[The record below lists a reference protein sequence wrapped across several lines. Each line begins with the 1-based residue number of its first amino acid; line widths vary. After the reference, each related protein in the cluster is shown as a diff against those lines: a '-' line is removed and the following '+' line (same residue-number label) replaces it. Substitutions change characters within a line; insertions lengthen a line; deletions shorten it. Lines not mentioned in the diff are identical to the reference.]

1 MGRLDGKL
9 ALVTGSASG
18 IGRAIAERFGA
29 EGAAVAVADISDPDR
44 AEETLRRVRAAGAEG
59 IAVLGDV
66 SDVDDARRIVDEAA
80 AGLGGLDI
88 VVNNAGHFLPPQ
100 PVADY
105 DVDSFDRIVAVNLR
119 GPFLIA
125 KYAIPHMLE
134 RGGGALLGI
143 GSVNGIAVWPGDCA
157 YNASKAGH
165 HMLAKTIAIDYATQ
179 GIRSNC
185 ICPAGIGTEGFQQL
199 LDADDDPDGY
209 MRNTVG
215 LHPMGRIGRPEEIA
229 SLAVTLC
236 SDEASF
242 VTGALVPVD
251 GGYLAV

>member
-9 ALVTGSASG
+9 ALVTGAASG
-18 IGRAIAERFGA
+18 IGRAIAERFA
-29 EGAAVAVADISDPDR
+29 VEGAAVAVADISGRER
-44 AEETLRRVRAAGAEG
+44 AEETLRRVLAAGAPG
-59 IAVLGDV
+59 LVVVGDV
-66 SDVDDARRIVDEAA
+66 ADASDARRIVDEAA

-105 DVDSFDRIVAVNLR
+105 DIDSFDRIVAVNLR

-125 KYAIPHMLE
+125 KFAIPHLLA

-157 YNASKAGH
+157 YNASKAAH
-165 HMLAKTIAIDYATQ
+165 HMLARTIAIDYATQ

-185 ICPAGIGTEGFQQL
+185 ICPAAIDTEGMKSL
-199 LDADDDPDGY
+199 VDADDDPGGY
-209 MRNTVG
+209 EESTRR
-215 LHPMGRIGRPEEIA
+215 LHPIGRIGRPEEIA
-229 SLAVTLC
+229 AVAVTLC